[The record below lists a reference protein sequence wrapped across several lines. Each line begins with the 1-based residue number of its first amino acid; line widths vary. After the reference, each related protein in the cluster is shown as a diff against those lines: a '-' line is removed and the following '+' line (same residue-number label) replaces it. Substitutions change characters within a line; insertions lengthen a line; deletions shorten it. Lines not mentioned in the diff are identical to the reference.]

1 LPSETYSDLGDA
13 LYREYSIPQGR
24 WLSPDRAGLAAVDPS
39 NPQSWNRYAYVL
51 NNPLAN
57 VDPDGEDY
65 YLLGGAACDDNPD
78 LCDKQGYLLDQNGN
92 RQVVTDQQVANGEV
106 QLTEGAGG
114 VTNITISGEGT
125 FQGQFFDNTPYS
137 IDVNGAP
144 GSAAAAVGLNFLF
157 ALDNMAND
165 FFAPIVGFRPS
176 YMQNIPPGTVGNAA
190 AAGQL
195 LAMALPLGPEGEG
208 QALTRGG
215 RKVLG
220 GLVGMAE
227 KTVAEA
233 IIERG
238 GGGSQVA
245 YVASWLQQKTLAEV
259 ANLAA
264 GNDRE
269 AVTAIKI
276 VKNAARLAEK

>member
-1 LPSETYSDLGDA
+1 
-13 LYREYSIPQGR
+13 
-24 WLSPDRAGLAAVDPS
+24 
-39 NPQSWNRYAYVL
+39 
-51 NNPLAN
+51 
-57 VDPDGEDY
+57 
-65 YLLGGAACDDNPD
+65 
-78 LCDKQGYLLDQNGN
+78 
-92 RQVVTDQQVANGEV
+92 
-106 QLTEGAGG
+106 
-114 VTNITISGEGT
+114 
-125 FQGQFFDNTPYS
+125 
-137 IDVNGAP
+137 
-144 GSAAAAVGLNFLF
+144 
-157 ALDNMAND
+157 MAND
-165 FFAPIVGFRPS
+165 FFAPIVGWRPS
-176 YMQNIPPGTVGNAA
+176 YMQNIPPGTVGGAA

-195 LAMALPLGPEGEG
+195 LALALPMGPGGEG

-245 YVASWLQQKTLAEV
+245 YVVTWLQQKTLAEV

-264 GNDRE
+264 GGDSE